1 SDVLSCLE
9 SGQALEL
16 HQDPAAEEG
25 EGEAA
30 TPVPQRLGI
39 PENLFFIGTVNVDE
53 TTYMFSPK
61 VLDRAFTIE
70 LNQVNL
76 RDWGNGVAG
85 VEPAERSPLRVNRF
99 AGTLGR
105 WRRPGAE
112 DWQAFGDLMGGE
124 LQRVVLALEDLL
136 AAEQRPFGYRVAGE
150 IARFVALA
158 A

>member
-1 SDVLSCLE
+1 LLRRAQHEWERARADAGREPFPFFLILDEMNLAHVEHYFSDVLSCLE

-85 VEPAERSPLRVNRF
+85 VEPAERSPLRLNRF

-112 DWQAFGDLMGGE
+112 DWQAFG
-124 LQRVVLALEDLL
+124 
-136 AAEQRPFGYRVAGE
+136 
-150 IARFVALA
+150 
-158 A
+158 